1 MVYYTEHC
9 REAMS
14 INLYICD
21 MLHTTLLWNFAESLY
36 LAGAAILLEDMNA
49 L

>member
-1 MVYYTEHC
+1 
-9 REAMS
+9 MS

-21 MLHTTLLWNFAESLY
+21 MLWVALLWNFAESLY
-36 LAGAAILLEDMNA
+36 FAGAAILLDDMNA